1 MIASLLSLSAFIRIQ
16 SVLAYLAWALV
27 LVFPVFIIS
36 WDIAQKGFTMQI
48 TVEKR
53 AEIISKFRTH
63 ESDTGSAEVQ
73 IALLT
78 ARINQLTEHFRIHAK
93 DYAGRRGLLAL
104 VSQRRSLL
112 DYLKRKN
119 ESGYQKI
126 IGELNIRR

>member
-1 MIASLLSLSAFIRIQ
+1 
-16 SVLAYLAWALV
+16 
-27 LVFPVFIIS
+27 
-36 WDIAQKGFTMQI
+36 MQI

-126 IGELNIRR
+126 IGELSIRR